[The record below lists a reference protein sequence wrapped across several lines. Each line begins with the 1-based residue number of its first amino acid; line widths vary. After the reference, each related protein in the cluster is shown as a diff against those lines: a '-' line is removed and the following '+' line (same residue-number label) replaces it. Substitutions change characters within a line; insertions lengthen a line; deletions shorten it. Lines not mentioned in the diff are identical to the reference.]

1 MKKICVIAT
10 SRATYGYKRKI
21 IQQIKKDK
29 SLKLQVIVTGMHLMK
44 KYGYSIN
51 ELKKDKVP
59 INEKIKI
66 FSNIDSNTHFVKG
79 LSKEMYKLSNSFFK
93 LKPDL
98 VLVTGDRAEMFIA
111 AVTAVYM
118 NIPVAH
124 IQAGDLSGHIDG
136 SVRHA
141 ITKISHIHFASCKD
155 SADRVKKMGE
165 QKWRVF
171 NVGAPQLDDLIDF
184 KKKIKIKQNIKVLL
198 NQKYFLIIQHPVL
211 VEKNETFKNFKNT
224 LVATEDYKEYKK
236 IIIYPN
242 VDSGNKKIIQLI
254 KKYQKKND
262 FIIFKNIER
271 ENFKRILRNSKLIL
285 GNSSCGILEAPTFK
299 IPAINIGNRQRDR
312 MQAVNVINSEYKVKK
327 IKKALNHAL
336 KNKFFKLKLKHCKNP
351 YGSGKSSEKII
362 KIIKKI
368 KINKKLLD
376 KRMIY

>member
-21 IQQIKKDK
+21 IQLIKKDK
-29 SLKLQVIVTGMHLMK
+29 FLKLQVIVTGMHLMK
-44 KYGYSIN
+44 KYGYSIS

-59 INEKIKI
+59 ISEKIKI
-66 FSNIDSNTHFVKG
+66 FSNMDSNIHFVKG
-79 LSKEMYKLSNSFFK
+79 LSKEMSKLSNSFSK

-155 SADRVKKMGE
+155 SAERVKKMGE
-165 QKWRVF
+165 QNWRVF
-171 NVGAPQLDDLIDF
+171 NVGAPQLDDLIDLR
-184 KKKIKIKQNIKVLL
+184 KNTKINKKINKLL
-198 NQKYFLIIQHPVL
+198 SQKYFLIIQHPVL
-211 VEKNETFKNFKNT
+211 IEKDETYKNFKNT
-224 LVATEDYKEYKK
+224 LIATESFKNYKK

-254 KKYQKKND
+254 KNYKKKKKFCYIQKY
-262 FIIFKNIER
+262 
-271 ENFKRILRNSKLIL
+271 
-285 GNSSCGILEAPTFK
+285 
-299 IPAINIGNRQRDR
+299 
-312 MQAVNVINSEYKVKK
+312 
-327 IKKALNHAL
+327 
-336 KNKFFKLKLKHCKNP
+336 
-351 YGSGKSSEKII
+351 
-362 KIIKKI
+362 
-368 KINKKLLD
+368 
-376 KRMIY
+376 

>member
-21 IQQIKKDK
+21 IQLIKKDK
-29 SLKLQVIVTGMHLMK
+29 FLKLQVIVTGMHLMK
-44 KYGYSIN
+44 KYGYSIS

-59 INEKIKI
+59 ISEKIKI
-66 FSNIDSNTHFVKG
+66 FSNMDSNIHFVKG
-79 LSKEMYKLSNSFFK
+79 LSKEMSKLSNSFSK

-155 SADRVKKMGE
+155 SAERVKKMGE
-165 QKWRVF
+165 QNWRVF
-171 NVGAPQLDDLIDF
+171 NVGAPQLDDLIDLR
-184 KKKIKIKQNIKVLL
+184 KNTKINKKINKLL
-198 NQKYFLIIQHPVL
+198 SQKYFLIIQHPVL
-211 VEKNETFKNFKNT
+211 IEKDETYKNFRNTLTATESFKN
-224 LVATEDYKEYKK
+224 YKK

-242 VDSGNKKIIQLI
+242 VDSGNRKIIQLI
-254 KKYQKKND
+254 KNYKKKKN
-262 FIIFKNIER
+262 FTIFKNIER
-271 ENFKRILRNSKLIL
+271 ENFKRILKNSKLIL
-285 GNSSCGILEAPTFK
+285 GNSSCGILEAPSFK
-299 IPAINIGNRQRDR
+299 VPAINIGNRQRDR
-312 MQAVNVINSEYKVKK
+312 MQAINVINTDYKVKN
-327 IKKALNHAL
+327 IRKALNYAL
-336 KNKFFKLKLKHCKNP
+336 INKSFKLKLKNCKNP
-351 YGSGKSSEKII
+351 YGTGKSSEKII
-362 KIIKKI
+362 RLIKKTI
-368 KINKKLLD
+368 ISKRLLD

>member
-1 MKKICVIAT
+1 MKKVCVIAT

-21 IQQIKKDK
+21 IQLIKKEK

-44 KYGYSIN
+44 KYGYSVN

-59 INEKIKI
+59 INEQIKI

-79 LSKEMYKLSNSFFK
+79 LSKEMLKLSNSFSK

-141 ITKISHIHFASCKD
+141 ITKIAHIHFASCKD

-165 QKWRVF
+165 QNWRIF
-171 NVGAPQLDDLIDF
+171 DVGAPQIDDLID
-184 KKKIKIKQNIKVLL
+184 IKDQIKTNKNIQNLL
-198 NQKYFLIIQHPVL
+198 NQDYFLIIQHPVL
-211 VEKNETFKNFKNT
+211 VEKEETYKNFKNT
-224 LVATEDYKEYKK
+224 LIASEKFKKYKK
-236 IIIYPN
+236 VIIYPN

-254 KKYQKKND
+254 KKYKAKKD
-262 FIIFKNIER
+262 FIVFKNIER
-271 ENFKRILRNSKLIL
+271 ENFKKILKNSKLIL

-312 MQAVNVINSEYKVKK
+312 MQAKNVINSDYK
-327 IKKALNHAL
+327 IKNIEKALSYAL
-336 KNKFFKLKLKHCKNP
+336 YNKTFKLKISNCKNP
-351 YGSGKSSEKII
+351 YGNGKSSEKII
-362 KIIKKI
+362 KLIKKI
-368 KINKKLLD
+368 QINKNLLD

>member
-242 VDSGNKKIIQLI
+242 VDSGNKKIIKLI
-254 KKYQKKND
+254 KKYQKKNY
-262 FIIFKNIER
+262 FIIFKNI
-271 ENFKRILRNSKLIL
+271 
-285 GNSSCGILEAPTFK
+285 
-299 IPAINIGNRQRDR
+299 
-312 MQAVNVINSEYKVKK
+312 
-327 IKKALNHAL
+327 
-336 KNKFFKLKLKHCKNP
+336 
-351 YGSGKSSEKII
+351 
-362 KIIKKI
+362 
-368 KINKKLLD
+368 
-376 KRMIY
+376 

>member
-79 LSKEMYKLSNSFFK
+79 LSTEMYKLSNSFSK

-171 NVGAPQLDDLIDF
+171 NVGAPQLDDLTDF
-184 KKKIKIKQNIKVLL
+184 NKKLKIKQNIKVLL
-198 NQKYFLIIQHPVL
+198 NQKYFLVIQHPVL
-211 VEKNETFKNFKNT
+211 VEKNETFKNFRNT
-224 LVATEDYKEYKK
+224 LIATEDFKDYKK

-254 KKYQKKND
+254 KKYKKKND

-271 ENFKRILRNSKLIL
+271 EIFKRILKNSKLIL

-312 MQAVNVINSEYKVKK
+312 MQAVNVINSEYEVKK
-327 IKKALNHAL
+327 IKKALNRAL
-336 KNKFFKLKLKHCKNP
+336 KDKFFKLKLKNCKNP
-351 YGSGKSSEKII
+351 YGAGKSSEKII
-362 KIIKKI
+362 KIIKRI
-368 KINKKLLD
+368 KFNQRLLD